1 MKDLTGYMSIN
12 GKDTWTDYSAFLCED
27 KQDDN
32 FNFGELLKPLE
43 MKDYT
48 AVDFRERDGE
58 ELPDVLPSPCYKA
71 RDVTL
76 YIAVYAS
83 TLAEYNTRRAA
94 LMEVIRAGWVNLKV
108 KELPATYRFYYKTAT
123 DAKVSA
129 DITDGRIVG
138 RWKMKFREPKPGL
151 TTE

>member
-1 MKDLTGYMSIN
+1 M
-12 GKDTWTDYSAFLCED
+12 
-27 KQDDN
+27 
-32 FNFGELLKPLE
+32 
-43 MKDYT
+43 
-48 AVDFRERDGE
+48 
-58 ELPDVLPSPCYKA
+58 
-71 RDVTL
+71 TL

-83 TLAEYNTRRAA
+83 TLVEYNTRRAA

-108 KELPATYRFYYKTAT
+108 KELPATYRLYYKTAT

>member
-1 MKDLTGYMSIN
+1 MGTQEIEV
-12 GKDTWTDYSAFLCED
+12 WTSGHGRIKNAGRVPAF
-27 KQDDN
+27 
-32 FNFGELLKPLE
+32 FLE
-43 MKDYT
+43 MPYPP
-48 AVDFRERDGE
+48 ARAMIE
-58 ELPDVLPSPCYKA
+58 EGLSA
-71 RDVTL
+71 
-76 YIAVYAS
+76 A
-83 TLAEYNTRRAA
+83 RAA

-108 KELPATYRFYYKTAT
+108 KELPATYRLYYKTAT